1 MQKILISSWYL
12 KVKYPKFNAKNISKK
27 FLVDIYAFL
36 GYADL
41 KGKIAILKRAIGKC
55 FGVITFT

>member
-12 KVKYPKFNAKNISKK
+12 KAKFPKFNAKNISKK
-27 FLVDIYAFL
+27 FWVEIYAFL
-36 GYADL
+36 GYSDL
-41 KGKIAILKRAIGKC
+41 NGKIAILKRAIGKG